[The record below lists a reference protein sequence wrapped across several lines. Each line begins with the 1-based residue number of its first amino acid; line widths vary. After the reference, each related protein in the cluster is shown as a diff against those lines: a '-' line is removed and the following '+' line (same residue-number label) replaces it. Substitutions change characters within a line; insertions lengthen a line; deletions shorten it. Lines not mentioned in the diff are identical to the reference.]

1 MDDENDD
8 VWTNLIA
15 NDPQGDTKYAGV
27 GRVLLIV
34 ALVALVALLLFR

>member
-15 NDPQGDTKYAGV
+15 SDTKYAGV

-34 ALVALVALLLFR
+34 ALIALAALLFFR